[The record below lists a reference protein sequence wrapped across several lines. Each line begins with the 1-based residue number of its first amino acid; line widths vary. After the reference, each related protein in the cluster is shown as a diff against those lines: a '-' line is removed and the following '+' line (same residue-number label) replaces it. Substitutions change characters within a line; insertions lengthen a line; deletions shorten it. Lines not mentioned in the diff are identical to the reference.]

1 MDFDIIYLNMNEKI
15 AIVDDEIDIIELIKI
30 NLKKS
35 NYIPYAFQKGEDILK
50 FVEKNYID
58 LAIIDLMLPDMDG
71 IEIVKKL
78 KEIRKNLPVIIL
90 TAKGEEFDRVLGLE
104 IGADDYIVKPFS
116 IRELIARIRALLRRV
131 EVVKEDKD
139 VIKINKNFIIYPK
152 KFEVL
157 IDKDKINLTSTEFK
171 ILLILIKKRGEV
183 LSRNE
188 ILDELWGM
196 DKIVIDRTIDVHI
209 KNLREKL
216 KHFKD
221 YIKNIRG
228 VGYKFEI

>member
-1 MDFDIIYLNMNEKI
+1 MDFDIIYLNMNVKI
-15 AIVDDEIDIIELIKI
+15 AIVDDENDILELIKI
-30 NLKKS
+30 NLKKIG
-35 NYIPYAFQKGEDILK
+35 YIPYAFQKGEDILK
-50 FVEKNYID
+50 FVEKNYVD
-58 LAIIDLMLPDMDG
+58 LAIIDLMLPDIDG

-90 TAKGEEFDRVLGLE
+90 TAKGEEFDKVLGLE

-116 IRELIARIRALLRRV
+116 IRELIARIRSLLRRV
-131 EVVKEDKD
+131 ESVKEDKD
-139 VIKINKNFIIYPK
+139 VIKIEEDFLVYPK
-152 KFEVL
+152 KFEVF

-196 DKIVIDRTIDVHI
+196 DKVVIDRTIDVHI
-209 KNLREKL
+209 KNLRDKL
-216 KHFKD
+216 RKFKD